1 MYSVCSVFQLII
13 KCDYRQKEIPFAYIV
28 MPIQEGLK
36 QNQKG
41 MPLMQNG
48 NETTDKPKRK
58 CFPLK
63 TCFSILF
70 GYIRAVKEY
79 ATSQVASLL
88 PHFGHRFTHALKTIP
103 VHCRQ
108 TFQREALQIDLCCLN
123 RLMPQQLT
131 DNLDRYI
138 LFLQERGE

>member
-1 MYSVCSVFQLII
+1 MFQLII

-58 CFPLK
+58 CVPLK

-88 PHFGHRFTHALKTIP
+88 PHF
-103 VHCRQ
+103 
-108 TFQREALQIDLCCLN
+108 
-123 RLMPQQLT
+123 
-131 DNLDRYI
+131 
-138 LFLQERGE
+138 